1 MIPFELIIMA
11 VLFIGLALLEKKE
24 KRAFLLQYYLLVYV
38 LTSLVAL
45 LVGEFTILG
54 GVGAVFLALIIWLG
68 WKRLRYYI

>member
-38 LTSLVAL
+38 LTSLIAL

>member
-38 LTSLVAL
+38 LTSLIAL

-68 WKRLRYYI
+68 WKRLRYDI

>member
-1 MIPFELIIMA
+1 MIPSELIIMA